1 MFDSRCSS
9 SLLLLSLI
17 EMILVGYIYG
27 VNKFL
32 TNIEEM
38 KMNLGPVLTVYWKV
52 MTVVLVLK
60 FEVLTCCTQVMWLAV
75 SPVIMAAVIILRW
88 INSKPMT

>member
-52 MTVVLVLK
+52 MTVVLVLL
-60 FEVLTCCTQVMWLAV
+60 V
-75 SPVIMAAVIILRW
+75 
-88 INSKPMT
+88 